1 MKKKL
6 IATLVAGAVL
16 STGLIGLTACGG
28 GLSINK
34 GEEVDAEGWAKAL
47 EATAEATNY
56 TIESYEESNVDYSGT
71 MADVTISFSVSG
83 TSQGKTYIDI
93 DNNTSYQSST
103 GKATV
108 KGDVP
113 EALKDQYSNKEYKAE
128 EYYAKVNDSIYHA
141 SYNNASSEAKW
152 EVDYAG
158 SVSSPVEYVLYGTY
172 STTEDG
178 EEKSLDELYD
188 AFTYSGGVYTATLYA
203 DGDAATVSI
212 SIKGGYVVGYA
223 VEYTLEQSYGMTMKI
238 TGKSVNNFSNY
249 GSTTVNASEDAKN
262 AVNNYV
268 NGN

>member
-34 GEEVDAEGWAKAL
+34 GEEVDADGWVKAL

-56 TIESYEESNVDYSGT
+56 TVESYEESNVDYSGT
-71 MADVTISFSVSG
+71 VEGVTISFSVSG
-83 TSQGKTYIDI
+83 TDQGKTYVDI
-93 DNNTSYQSST
+93 DNDTMYQSST
-103 GKATV
+103 AKVTV

-113 EALKDQYSNKEYKAE
+113 EALKDQYSNKEYKYE
-128 EYYAKVNDSIYHA
+128 QYYAKVNDTLYNA
-141 SYNNASSEAKW
+141 SYSDASSEAAW
-152 EVDYAG
+152 RVYDAYSIDGPA
-158 SVSSPVEYVLYGTY
+158 EYLLYGSY

-188 AFTYSGGVYTATLYA
+188 AFTYKSGVYTATLYA

-212 SIKGGYVVGYA
+212 SIKGGYVVGVA
-223 VEYTLEQSYGMTMKI
+223 VEYTVEQDYGMNMKI
-238 TGKSVNNFSNY
+238 TAKSVNNFSAY
-249 GSTTVNASEDAKN
+249 GSTTVNASTDAKN
-262 AVNNYV
+262 AIDNYV
-268 NGN
+268 NDN